1 MGKETLHAYFATWRD
16 EEWMIIELCRFLNHK
31 KDTNFEVLLE
41 SFSQYY
47 CERNGIYIEGIE
59 FRAIH
64 DVNNEESVKI
74 EEVQQILESNTDMVQ
89 VLQRATH
96 SEEICNGSA
105 NDDEGEKA
113 LSLNEVNER
122 KHLMLS
128 AKEVLYD
135 SSKVKCVKFFHLNPS
150 EDPRFQKR
158 GKMDGWKLLCGNS
171 TQLLSFGKDYIPMHM
186 KIGMATGESYSKR
199 RNPIAMGKLPVGDD
213 NKLPI
218 STLLIFAALD
228 SEALP
233 IVHHFK
239 LSPDDGSFQN
249 AYGYYVDAIR
259 VVKCV
264 YSFNHHK
271 RYRVQTPLC
280 THMGMARKMVR
291 NGHVDISVR
300 PSTSQLK
307 THLPRDFEI
316 EFRRF
321 PLGVP
326 WIRYHGYYKDLNINL
341 IYPGKDR
348 GLGINSVGTV
358 PASLVTYA
366 SIQALKPDLFINAG
380 TAGGFKVKGA
390 CIFDV
395 FLVSDLAFHDRRIPI
410 PGPDKYG
417 LGRRNSFSTPNLV
430 KDLHLKV
437 CKLST
442 GDSLDMSPHDETCI
456 LANDAT
462 IVDMEGAALAYVC
475 SLMRVPAIFI
485 KAVSNF
491 VDGEK
496 SIPEEFAE
504 NLQATVVALRDVV
517 AQVVEFI
524 NGKSLYEL

>member
-1 MGKETLHAYFATWRD
+1 MTT
-16 EEWMIIELCRFLNHK
+16 
-31 KDTNFEVLLE
+31 
-41 SFSQYY
+41 
-47 CERNGIYIEGIE
+47 
-59 FRAIH
+59 
-64 DVNNEESVKI
+64 
-74 EEVQQILESNTDMVQ
+74 
-89 VLQRATH
+89 
-96 SEEICNGSA
+96 
-105 NDDEGEKA
+105 
-113 LSLNEVNER
+113 
-122 KHLMLS
+122 
-128 AKEVLYD
+128 
-135 SSKVKCVKFFHLNPS
+135 
-150 EDPRFQKR
+150 
-158 GKMDGWKLLCGNS
+158 
-171 TQLLSFGKDYIPMHM
+171 
-186 KIGMATGESYSKR
+186 
-199 RNPIAMGKLPVGDD
+199 GDD
-213 NKLPI
+213 NKSPI
-218 STLLIFAALD
+218 STILVFAALD

-233 IVHHFK
+233 LVQHFK
-239 LSPDDGSFQN
+239 LSPDDGSW
-249 AYGYYVDAIR
+249 
-259 VVKCV
+259 
-264 YSFNHHK
+264 
-271 RYRVQTPLC
+271 
-280 THMGMARKMVR
+280 
-291 NGHVDISVR
+291 
-300 PSTSQLK
+300 
-307 THLPRDFEI
+307 
-316 EFRRF
+316 F

-348 GLGINSVGTV
+348 DLGINSVGTV

-417 LGRRNSFSTPNLV
+417 LGRRKSFSTPNLV
-430 KDLHLKV
+430 KGLNLKV

-517 AQVVEFI
+517 VQVVEFI
-524 NGKSLYEL
+524 NGKSVSEL